1 MYSPYRE
8 LQRRSCASST
18 SSTTSIADDFLTVVL
33 PEFVLDHWWEKAL
46 HNQSALLLRARLRA
60 RPNTIV
66 TSLPF
71 HLQGSEIEVVGSVEG
86 TGDPPVSG
94 VTPHRQRRAGT
105 LSGTLTPRSCSA

>member
-8 LQRRSCASST
+8 LIRSVLRFVDELDEEHP
-18 SSTTSIADDFLTVVL
+18 DDFLTIVL

-46 HNQSALLLRARLRA
+46 HNQSALILRARLRA

-71 HLQGSEIEVVGSVEG
+71 HIAENDMVVLGSAE
-86 TGDPPVSG
+86 
-94 VTPHRQRRAGT
+94 
-105 LSGTLTPRSCSA
+105 